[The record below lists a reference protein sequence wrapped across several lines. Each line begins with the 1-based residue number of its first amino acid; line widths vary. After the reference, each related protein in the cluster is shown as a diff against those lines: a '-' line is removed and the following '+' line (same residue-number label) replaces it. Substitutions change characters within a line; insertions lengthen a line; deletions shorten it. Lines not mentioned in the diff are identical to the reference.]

1 MRVWIHCKYSI
12 GSKKLVFSPDTDT
25 YHVGMGLLEDARMSD
40 YEIYVKLSRLGEAEK
55 FLHLSVLNEALQSDQ
70 NLAVVPP
77 SVKVKALQM
86 LYITSGCDYVSFFYN
101 IGKARLLQCFFQ
113 HAPFIT
119 SGSTYIGTLADVSP
133 QSESYGYL
141 VLMRLVGVAY
151 FKQHTRA
158 FQHRTPEALFNSVS
172 QNNFCEPT
180 TIKDT
185 TCEMVR

>member
-1 MRVWIHCKYSI
+1 MLRLVTPYLTTGKRFTVAGPFRESIRDKALYVENGCDTPKIDDRLTCNSEEGDMRVWIHCKYSI

-40 YEIYVKLSRLGEAEK
+40 YDIYVKLSRLGEAEK

-86 LYITSGCDYVSFFYN
+86 LYITTGCDYVSFFYN
-101 IGKARLLQCFFQ
+101 VGKARLLQCFFQ

-119 SGSTYIGTLADVSP
+119 SGSTYI
-133 QSESYGYL
+133 
-141 VLMRLVGVAY
+141 
-151 FKQHTRA
+151 
-158 FQHRTPEALFNSVS
+158 
-172 QNNFCEPT
+172 
-180 TIKDT
+180 
-185 TCEMVR
+185 